1 MAEDT
6 RKEPIVYY
14 KGKEYYLISNENG
27 VSKLEDTT
35 TPNIKMVVEGKN
47 VLTKEEFEYQKSKR
61 VSQHVNWIK

>member
-1 MAEDT
+1 MADNTNE
-6 RKEPIVYY
+6 RQIVYY

-35 TPNIKMVVEGKN
+35 LSNITLTVEGKN
-47 VLTKEEFEYQKSKR
+47 VLTKEEYEYKKNHR